1 MANPNIIMGAHGVP
15 NNLAQ
20 NAQIVAQMGA
30 LAAAKQKNA
39 LAKQELDQEAALREG
54 VGAAGTLEEK
64 RDFLLQQGYID
75 EAKVVQEILNKQT
88 TLEKTQ
94 GEIGDA
100 GQDRYA
106 AAEEYVYNLLE
117 NSGIDPRDHASV
129 QGIVMQAAAQR
140 PGFIPEDMIS
150 ALQTDTPGFLQ
161 QLGGSQDAMAQKNY
175 DLTARR
181 TAATESQANTAAAV
195 ARAEYGIGGPQAS
208 SGAPAAPLGAQ
219 GGPTPSPAANVAV
232 SPPQEPSGGK
242 TPGQV
247 FMPTPLPQ
255 APAPGTPI
263 KKAKQ
268 MNENRK
274 LVAEENKNKRVASA
288 EYTKLKKTGEIH
300 QKKFRATKKEAEKVI
315 KSIESVQSIMKRSG
329 FFPSHGGFGDYFKN
343 LPGTDAFQIEKELQ
357 AIKGFA
363 GFKTLQNMR
372 ESSPTGGALGSI
384 AVAELELLIASG
396 GGNLNIGND
405 NLDTALSDLKTS
417 IETGVA
423 EGEETLRLWNS
434 AAAEEIS
441 LKYGIGAPP
450 EQSLM
455 PIGTEIVGDDGKT
468 YKHIGDNNWEIQ

>member
-1 MANPNIIMGAHGVP
+1 MISPNIILGARGVP

-20 NAQIVAQMGA
+20 NAQIAAQMGA

-39 LAKQELDQEAALREG
+39 LAQKAANQEAGLREG

-64 RDFLLQQGYID
+64 RDYLLAQGYID
-75 EAKVVQEILNKQT
+75 EAKTVQDVINKQAT
-88 TLEKTQ
+88 HAKTL
-94 GEIGDA
+94 GEVGDA
-100 GQDRYA
+100 SQDRYS

-117 NSGIDPRDHASV
+117 NSGIDPQDHASV
-129 QGIVMQAAAQR
+129 QAAVMQAAAQR
-140 PGFIPEDMIS
+140 PGFIPEDMIQ

-195 ARAEYGIGGPQAS
+195 ARAEYGIGGPQAA
-208 SGAPAAPLGAQ
+208 SGASTATFSPEAR
-219 GGPTPSPAANVAV
+219 PTPSPEANVAARP
-232 SPPQEPSGGK
+232 SQEPVGGT

-247 FMPTPLPQ
+247 FMPSPLPP

-274 LVAEENKNKRVASA
+274 LVAEENKNKRVASS
-288 EYTKLKKTGEIH
+288 EYTKLKQTGELH
-300 QKKFRATKKEAEKVI
+300 QKKFRAAKKEAAKVT
-315 KSIESVQSIMKRSG
+315 KAIERVQAVMKRSG
-329 FFPSHGGFGDYFKN
+329 WLPASGGLADFIKN

-357 AIKGFA
+357 AIKAYA
-363 GFKTLQNMR
+363 GFKTLQDMR
-372 ESSPTGGALGSI
+372 ESSPTGGALGSV
-384 AVAELELLIASG
+384 AVPELELLIASG
-396 GGNLNIGND
+396 GGNLNVGND
-405 NLDTALSDLKTS
+405 NLDTALTDLKAS

-423 EGEETLRLWNS
+423 EGEETLSLWNS

-441 LKYGIGAPP
+441 LKYGIGSPP

-455 PIGTEIVGDDGKT
+455 PIGTVIVGDDGKT